1 MAREV
6 ELKAVVDDFDRI
18 RQRVEQA
25 GARLVFAGRLE
36 DRRWDTPDR
45 ALARRDHVLRVRRY
59 LGDASERAELG
70 FKGPTS
76 YVDGFKV
83 REELGAPTGDAE
95 QLSRILE
102 ALGYIVT
109 RAIDRSIVQYEVAG
123 AVIRFEQYPRMD
135 MLVEVEGEPSAIEQA
150 IAATGIPREHFSTD
164 RLPAFAAR
172 FEARTG
178 ARAAL
183 CDDELAGRVVYLAED
198 A

>member
-6 ELKAVVDDFDRI
+6 ELKAVVDDVDRA
-18 RQRVEQA
+18 RRCVERA
-25 GARLVFAGRLE
+25 GGRLVYEGRLE

-59 LGDASERAELG
+59 LHESDARAELD
-70 FKGPTS
+70 FKGPTT

-83 REELGAPTGDAE
+83 REELAAPTGDAE

-109 RAIDRSIVQYEVAG
+109 RAIDRSIVQYELGG
-123 AVIRFEQYPRMD
+123 AMIRFEEYPRMD
-135 MLVEVEGEPSAIEQA
+135 RLVEVEGEPAAIEQA
-150 IAATGIPREHFSTD
+150 ILATGIERERFSTD
-164 RLPAFAAR
+164 RLPAFVLR

-183 CDDELAGRVVYLAED
+183 CDEELSGRVLYLAED